1 MARFKLAEC
10 KDEKDLGKEI
20 FELAKLAN
28 ASRKDENPEANSE
41 IETKI
46 HNQECLITTD
56 YLLTTESVEEAIRPN
71 SLTRKIRYH
80 YDGEN
85 KTDNAYELHVVIPDL
100 GEKEIH
106 PDSSNLTADQR
117 KYDLSDFACEC
128 MGNIVIFGCG
138 R

>member
-1 MARFKLAEC
+1 MARFKLADC
-10 KDEKDLGKEI
+10 KDEIGLGKEI
-20 FELAKLAN
+20 FKLAKLAN
-28 ASRKDENPEANSE
+28 TDRLNKNPEANTE
-41 IETKI
+41 IAKDI
-46 HNQECLITTD
+46 CNQETLITNE

-71 SLTRKIRYH
+71 SLTRKVRYH

-85 KTDNAYELHVVIPDL
+85 KADNSYELHVVIPDL
-100 GEKEIH
+100 GGKEIN
-106 PDSSNLTADQR
+106 PDTSNLTADQR